1 MMEFHVE
8 TQEIPPE
15 SVRGLETA
23 SGDCLSSPFP
33 YSGHAN

>member
-8 TQEIPPE
+8 TQEAPPE

-23 SGDCLSSPFP
+23 SGDCPSSPWL
-33 YSGHAN
+33 YSGHAH